1 MLTECVGECTV
12 FFRRNYQTVLEEF
25 MEVNPYMTADSR
37 SSYERFLRL
46 AGFHPEFPG
55 AFGYDD
61 VEPRD

>member
-1 MLTECVGECTV
+1 
-12 FFRRNYQTVLEEF
+12 